1 MLSVIAS
8 ISACLAMMN
17 WLCLCAESSP
27 QNELKSKNF
36 SLGVVWNGNVTQK
49 IPMVQH
55 TFEELRPRNTTASPP
70 GAHKGGICG
79 VPVGSMEPIAAA
91 PINQA
96 TLTAAKSV
104 VISASRSSRGHPHR
118 IVFIVSVSFQSNK
131 STGENGTIDK

>member
-1 MLSVIAS
+1 
-8 ISACLAMMN
+8 MN

-96 TLTAAKSV
+96 TAAKSV
-104 VISASRSSRGHPHR
+104 VISVVSRARGRSSHRR

>member
-1 MLSVIAS
+1 
-8 ISACLAMMN
+8 MN
-17 WLCLCAESSP
+17 DWIVLTSP
-27 QNELKSKNF
+27 RMQLKNKNF

-104 VISASRSSRGHPHR
+104 VISVVSSSRGHPQQHR

-131 STGENGTIDK
+131 STGEMAQLTNK